1 MAITYSWNCR
11 TVDTYPSHTDGQDP
25 ANTQSDVIYN
35 VHWSLSGQLV
45 ANEVTHSANI
55 IGTQTLATED
65 LSSFTSFD
73 SLTHDQVVGF
83 TTASMLLADS
93 GSVDAKYA
101 AVSSSLALK
110 VAPKTVT
117 KYIVDPVVEE

>member
-11 TVDTYPSHTDGQDP
+11 TVDTYPTHSDAQETPNIQ
-25 ANTQSDVIYN
+25 NDVIYN

-45 ANEVTHSANI
+45 HNDVTHSANI
-55 IGTQTLATED
+55 ICTQTLSTED

-73 SLTHDQVVGF
+73 SLTHDQIVAW
-83 TTASMLLADS
+83 TTASMEAAS
-93 GSVDAKYA
+93 TGSVDAKYA

-117 KYIVDPVVEE
+117 KYIVDPVVE

>member
-11 TVDTYPSHTDGQDP
+11 TVDTYPLHTDGQDP

-45 ANEVTHSANI
+45 ANEATHSTNI
-55 IGTQTLATED
+55 IGTQTLTTD
-65 LSSFTSFD
+65 NLSSFTSFD
-73 SLTHDQVVGF
+73 SLTHDQIVAW
-83 TTASMLLADS
+83 TTGSMESAST
-93 GSVDAKYA
+93 GSVDAKYT

-110 VAPKTVT
+110 VAPKSVT
-117 KYIVDPVVEE
+117 KYIVDPVVE

>member
-35 VHWSLSGQLV
+35 VHWSLSGQLI

-55 IGTQTLATED
+55 IGTQTLSTDD

-73 SLTHDQVVGF
+73 SLTHDQVVAW
-83 TTASMLLADS
+83 TTGSMIAADS
-93 GSVDAKYA
+93 GSVEAKYS

-110 VAPKTVT
+110 VAPKTVV
-117 KYIVDPVVEE
+117 KYIVDSE

>member
-45 ANEVTHSANI
+45 ANETTHSANI
-55 IGTQTLATED
+55 IGTQTLSTD
-65 LSSFTSFD
+65 NLSSFTSFD
-73 SLTHDQVVGF
+73 SLTHDQIVGW
-83 TTASMLLADS
+83 TTASMELAS
-93 GSVDAKYA
+93 TGSVDAKYA

-117 KYIVDPVVEE
+117 KYIVDPVVG

>member
-35 VHWSLSGQLV
+35 VHWSLSGQLI
-45 ANEVTHSANI
+45 ANETTHSTNI
-55 IGTQTLATED
+55 IGTQTLTTD
-65 LSSFTSFD
+65 NLSTFTSFD
-73 SLTHDQVVGF
+73 SLTHDQIVAW
-83 TTASMLLADS
+83 TTGSMESAST

-110 VAPKTVT
+110 VAPKSVT
-117 KYIVDPVVEE
+117 KYIVDPVVE